1 MFKVFNQYFPH
12 QLLILLVSESVLI
25 LAIWGGVAFQFGAW
39 DAMTLSS
46 LIFRAIVATAIC
58 QLCLYYADG
67 YDLRSI
73 RTRGEVF
80 FRLIQ
85 ALGAAT
91 LLLAVSLLFLPDAGT
106 NERVVEVAIVASAGI
121 LAGVVAFLHD
131 RKPRDIPA
139 NITLNRTRLEERRAA
154 NEAIAARNA
163 ARISATVFHI
173 TPAAGVEP

>member
-25 LAIWGGVAFQFGAW
+25 LLIWGGVAFQFGAW
-39 DAMTLSS
+39 DAMSLPS
-46 LIFRAIVATAIC
+46 LIFRALVATAIC

-91 LLLAVSLLFLPDAGT
+91 LLLAISLVFLPDAGQ
-106 NERVVEVAIVASAGI
+106 NELVVEVAILASAGVLLI
-121 LAGVVAFLHD
+121 WRLTVDGVSRAY
-131 RKPRDIPA
+131 
-139 NITLNRTRLEERRAA
+139 AA
-154 NEAIAARNA
+154 NERILFVGSSEGIKKLAREVK
-163 ARISATVFHI
+163 RGPDLPI
-173 TPAAGVEP
+173 